1 MASGGEHEVLI
12 VARLGCGGGDCVDG
26 SNGPCGVVALL
37 EGALTERVLAR
48 LPAVSSRLCEWFGVL
63 LALWRVQE
71 RGAMDAALELRVG
84 SEELVRLLHALRS
97 PTPSQQQRLLLSQVR
112 VWERPAL
119 EEAARLLCGWPGP
132 LRVLWVP
139 QEESDG
145 EAAMAMAAA
154 RQAARDGPPLQGRP
168 LDLLEAALAW
178 RVAYEQAVR
187 ELGEDAALEVRL
199 NERFHPP
206 PPRPQN

>member
-1 MASGGEHEVLI
+1 
-12 VARLGCGGGDCVDG
+12 
-26 SNGPCGVVALL
+26 
-37 EGALTERVLAR
+37 
-48 LPAVSSRLCEWFGVL
+48 
-63 LALWRVQE
+63 
-71 RGAMDAALELRVG
+71 MDAALELRVG
-84 SEELVRLLHALRS
+84 TEELVRLLHALRS

-206 PPRPQN
+206 PARPHN